1 VLAFQLGA
9 AFKPSLLGE
18 NKLETLIFYAKVLT
32 RLGYRYLV
40 VDSER
45 AVDDLSLKGFEQLVS
60 VCKLLGFPEPVITVP
75 VRRADCWER
84 LDTVVDVVSQE
95 GFGGVCLVAGN
106 SAYLTPE
113 EKSQKA
119 GSLLLEA
126 AEAFRRKCRFN
137 LLMVGTERVEKTA
150 AKIAANHGAVPV
162 MLMTPR
168 LLEETRLY
176 SHNGLRKAVYVPY
189 FFGEELPGDVAEKV
203 NAYVSRRVGNK
214 NIDEVWR
221 QYVYTGP
228 FNEFAQLLRKL
239 SENNID
245 IFIGYP
251 LDKRVRQLTALSK
264 AATSLSTA

>member
-1 VLAFQLGA
+1 MAFQLGA

-119 GSLLLEA
+119 GSL
-126 AEAFRRKCRFN
+126 
-137 LLMVGTERVEKTA
+137 
-150 AKIAANHGAVPV
+150 
-162 MLMTPR
+162 
-168 LLEETRLY
+168 
-176 SHNGLRKAVYVPY
+176 
-189 FFGEELPGDVAEKV
+189 
-203 NAYVSRRVGNK
+203 
-214 NIDEVWR
+214 
-221 QYVYTGP
+221 
-228 FNEFAQLLRKL
+228 
-239 SENNID
+239 
-245 IFIGYP
+245 
-251 LDKRVRQLTALSK
+251 
-264 AATSLSTA
+264 